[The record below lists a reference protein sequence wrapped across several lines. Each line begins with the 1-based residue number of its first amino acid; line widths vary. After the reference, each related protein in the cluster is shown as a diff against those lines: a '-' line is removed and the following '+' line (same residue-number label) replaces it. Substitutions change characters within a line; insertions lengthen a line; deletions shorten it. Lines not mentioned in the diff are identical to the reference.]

1 MLAYD
6 ISYITLIGAK
16 PVRIRFNKVNEFVRF
31 YDGSRYL
38 VLFGD
43 EKYDFIYNRIKLFI
57 RVKVGPISYL
67 IFYQKLKLILII
79 IYL

>member
-6 ISYITLIGAK
+6 ISCITLIGAK

>member
-31 YDGSRYL
+31 YDWSRYL